1 MIVDN
6 EERYIEV
13 CKILETKKTL
23 IIPIASN
30 ISFHTKNTELS
41 VLYVYDFE
49 TKQSYLIPISHPDV
63 DVNFDIPEKIK
74 YSFVPSKNDAISL
87 GVYSENLVDLG
98 LLHYFK
104 TGHKIVIE
112 ATNIQSFID
121 RNFWNYPQNSQLIP
135 ILKLLEYCKNNR
147 KKYIETIIDLDSLSP
162 EYLEYNRDALDAY
175 FYLENSGINT
185 NKGLEYTKYN
195 LFTTTG
201 RPSNTFNGINYAAL
215 NKEDGSRD
223 RFISRFENGMMVEFD
238 FDSYHLRLIANL
250 IGYNLPDESVHE
262 YLGKYYFGKEEL
274 TPEEYQE
281 SKRINFKILY
291 GGIPKE
297 FKNIE
302 FFRLIS
308 NFISKLWQEWKSKN
322 YVNTYL
328 YKRRMHKARLGEMN
342 PQKLFNYYI
351 QAYETEHNI
360 EVIKRFKKV
369 LAGKETKVV
378 LCTYD
383 SFLFDFNIS
392 DGLETLKNIKS
403 AMKIPSKVSIGAN
416 YGTMIDKLL

>member
-250 IGYNLPDESVHE
+250 VGYNLPDESVHE

-308 NFISKLWQEWKSKN
+308 NFISKLWQF
-322 YVNTYL
+322 
-328 YKRRMHKARLGEMN
+328 R
-342 PQKLFNYYI
+342 
-351 QAYETEHNI
+351 
-360 EVIKRFKKV
+360 
-369 LAGKETKVV
+369 
-378 LCTYD
+378 
-383 SFLFDFNIS
+383 
-392 DGLETLKNIKS
+392 
-403 AMKIPSKVSIGAN
+403 
-416 YGTMIDKLL
+416 